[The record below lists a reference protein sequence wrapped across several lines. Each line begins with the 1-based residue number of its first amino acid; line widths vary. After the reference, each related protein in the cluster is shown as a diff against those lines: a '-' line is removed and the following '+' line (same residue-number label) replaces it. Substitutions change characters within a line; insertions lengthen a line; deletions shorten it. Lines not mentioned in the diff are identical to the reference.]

1 LEPLRKA
8 PKNSTF
14 DIPEQIHGQIHGD
27 LYARDSEGTHP
38 VRLMEFI
45 DGVSR
50 GQYPNDAVFDEE
62 TWKSHL
68 II

>member
-1 LEPLRKA
+1 MGKSMATYMQETLKA
-8 PKNSTF
+8 K
-14 DIPEQIHGQIHGD
+14 H
-27 LYARDSEGTHP
+27 RTHP

-62 TWKSHL
+62 IWKSHL
-68 II
+68 ILLKT